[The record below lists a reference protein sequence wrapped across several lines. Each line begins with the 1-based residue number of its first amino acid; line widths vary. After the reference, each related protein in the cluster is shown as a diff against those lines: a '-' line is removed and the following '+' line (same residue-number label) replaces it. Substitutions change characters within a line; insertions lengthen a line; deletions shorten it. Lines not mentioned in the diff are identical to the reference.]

1 MTAHLLRSLFTQM
14 TSKTFRLKARRHSQ
28 ASQPLSRL
36 KLLLLLLLRLLLRL
50 LLLLKLLQR
59 LRALDRRLE
68 AAIDEHCGYVSSR
81 LPSGAEPQLRGSGR
95 RDAHPG
101 KMIQNEF
108 IKT

>member
-1 MTAHLLRSLFTQM
+1 M

-28 ASQPLSRL
+28 ASQPLSR
-36 KLLLLLLLRLLLRL
+36 
-50 LLLLKLLQR
+50 LKLLQR